1 MSYRGEDLDLRT
13 SQTWSSNPAE
23 LGTAID
29 PAGVGNGPRSALRSG
44 PVWVDDTV
52 LTVANYAYDIALAHR
67 AGEVYLEHLLH
78 ALTRIDVA
86 AEALEA
92 RGVRVAALR
101 RESATIIASEI
112 PVGLSNGKGS
122 PRRSDEFA
130 EILRFASAQAGRR
143 NEAADVDDLV
153 QAMLDRRSE
162 FQGLALLAR
171 HSRRVGYREP
181 IETLAPS
188 PRFAAEPRY
197 SSAPVERYARPLA
210 ERSAESG
217 RYVSDLARSTR
228 HDRAELDSV
237 TATTDLAQISRIDAL
252 EQMIQALRTD
262 LATERQ
268 VVGELLRDLSRD
280 TQGQR
285 DDHGRWQSGLYDR
298 FEALERVVTE
308 ARSGSAR
315 DGATDGL
322 AGLDAGLDR
331 RLADIETAVRQTGE
345 KTGGVSIDAIRQ
357 AIDLQPLSHR
367 LDVIE
372 EAVLSRDADGRDSA
386 ALRALEAGVERGLSS
401 LNAQTDH
408 LEALLS
414 GASLVTGGD
423 ASPIADR
430 LAALNDGLDAHQRSL
445 HDRMDAV
452 ERAIAAEI
460 ETAGAKHQAYA
471 KDLNEVHDAIMKLNQ
486 NQHTLA
492 GTIDQWRTDLAS
504 DVNGI
509 STRLA
514 NLDADNERPIQTLNA
529 LTDHMDT
536 MNRLIIERYH
546 RRNRFWYWLFGT
558 DDWIGRSWPSQATAL
573 ESEKATLKAPAS

>member
-13 SQTWSSNPAE
+13 SQTWNSNPAE
-23 LGTAID
+23 LGPAID
-29 PAGVGNGPRSALRSG
+29 PASGGNGPRSALRSG

-78 ALTRIDVA
+78 ALTRIDLA

-101 RESATIIASEI
+101 RESATIVASEI

-130 EILRFASAQAGRR
+130 EIMRFASALAGRR

-153 QAMLDRRSE
+153 QVMLDRRAE
-162 FQGLALLAR
+162 FPGLALLTR

-181 IETLAPS
+181 VEALAPP
-188 PRFAAEPRY
+188 PRYGADPRY

-210 ERSAESG
+210 ERPAESP
-217 RYVSDLARSTR
+217 RYVADMARPAR
-228 HDRAELDSV
+228 HERADVESAA
-237 TATTDLAQISRIDAL
+237 ATPDLAQNVRIDAL
-252 EQMIQALRTD
+252 EQTIQALRSD
-262 LATERQ
+262 LATGRQ
-268 VVGELLRDLSRD
+268 LVGELLRDLRLD
-280 TQGQR
+280 TQEQR
-285 DDHGRWQSGLYDR
+285 DDHSRWQSGLYDR
-298 FEALERVVTE
+298 LTALERVVTE
-308 ARSGSAR
+308 TRSGSAG
-315 DGATDGL
+315 DGRADGL
-322 AGLDAGLDR
+322 AGLEAGLDR

-386 ALRALEAGVERGLSS
+386 ALRALEAGVERGLSN
-401 LNAQTDH
+401 LTLQTDQ

-423 ASPIADR
+423 AAPIADR
-430 LAALNDGLDAHQRSL
+430 LAALSEGLDAQQRSL
-445 HDRMDAV
+445 QDRMEAV
-452 ERAIAAEI
+452 ERAITAEI

-492 GTIDQWRTDLAS
+492 GAIDQWRTDLAS
-504 DVNGI
+504 DVTGI

-536 MNRLIIERYH
+536 MNRLIVERYH